1 MESKDKIEII
11 STGVNTAK
19 ILLNGQE
26 LHGVRGYRI
35 EHEAGSIA
43 KLELLFGKGLN
54 EVKLSEICE
63 VTIRHKE
70 DKNEN

>member
-1 MESKDKIEII
+1 MDSKDKIEII
-11 STGVNTAK
+11 STGANTAK

-54 EVKLSEICE
+54 EVKLSEYCE